1 MAGMSFN
8 FAGEML
14 RKTLNRSQ
22 ITELIQGKFNE
33 VTSKT
38 QLYTD
43 QVHFKMD
50 TIMMKEAEMKKQII
64 AYQEETRTYIKE
76 FIEIQVR
83 ELKEKGFQM

>member
-1 MAGMSFN
+1 
-8 FAGEML
+8 ML

-22 ITELIQGKFNE
+22 ITELIQSKFDE

-83 ELKEKGFQM
+83 ELKEKGFEM